1 MLLTYVLPVHNEAAI
16 LRANVERLS
25 TVLATHPGSSI
36 TLVENG
42 SRDESAAVA
51 VGLATES
58 GPVPVRAF
66 SLPEA
71 GIGYAYHRGVREALL
86 RDGPQSTH
94 WLVLTA
100 ADLPF
105 GSSDLDSA
113 LPHLEDPAAPLLI
126 GSKAHPRSVVHV
138 SRQRAAASRVYRVLR
153 WLVAGMRTGDSQGSL
168 FLRQDVAATLVPLV
182 SARDYFYS
190 TELVFHAERL
200 RRPIVELP
208 VTVAPEQRSS
218 TVRPVRDGSAM
229 LLSLVRTAKRWGR
242 I

>member
-1 MLLTYVLPVHNEAAI
+1 M
-16 LRANVERLS
+16 
-25 TVLATHPGSSI
+25 
-36 TLVENG
+36 LVENG
-42 SRDESAAVA
+42 SGDDSAALA
-51 VGLATES
+51 GRLATES

-66 SLPEA
+66 SLRDA
-71 GIGYAYHRGVREALL
+71 GIGYAYDRGVREALL
-86 RDGPQSTH
+86 RGGPSSRH

-105 GSSDLDSA
+105 GSSDLEQA
-113 LPHLEDPAAPLLI
+113 VPYLQDPAAPLLI
-126 GSKAHPRSVVHV
+126 GSKAHHRSVVHV
-138 SRQRAAASRVYRVLR
+138 SRQRAAASQVYRVLR

-168 FLRQDVAATLVPLV
+168 FLRQDVAATLAPLV

-190 TELVFHAERL
+190 TELVYHAERL

-229 LLSLVRTAKRWGR
+229 LLSLLRTAKRWGR